1 MGYLQQK
8 YLQTMVIKMISINVS
23 TKPNLLLLKV
33 TILALAIFS
42 SFANAI
48 DNPDA
53 PDLVAEFET
62 REKPLVDSA
71 ENTNGYRASLVAYTD
86 YLNFLDKELNAV
98 YKTLQAKLP
107 ADKQQ
112 QLKLSQV
119 AWLKYRDLEFALIE
133 NAWTK
138 ADFGS
143 SSSITRGQFKANIVR
158 DRVIQLMHYARAH

>member
-1 MGYLQQK
+1 
-8 YLQTMVIKMISINVS
+8 MVIKMISINVS
-23 TKPNLLLLKV
+23 AKPNFLLLKV
-33 TILALAIFS
+33 ITLVFAICS
-42 SFANAI
+42 NFANAI
-48 DNPDA
+48 DNPDL

-62 REKPLVDSA
+62 REKPLLESA
-71 ENTNGYRASLVAYTD
+71 VNTNGYRASLVAYTD
-86 YLNFLDKELNAV
+86 YLNFLDKELNTA
-98 YKTLQAKLP
+98 YKNLQAKLP

-112 QLKLSQV
+112 QLKQSQV

-158 DRVIQLMHYARAH
+158 DRAIQLMHYTRAY

>member
-1 MGYLQQK
+1 
-8 YLQTMVIKMISINVS
+8 MVTKMMSINVS
-23 TKPNLLLLKV
+23 TQPISLLLKV
-33 TILALAIFS
+33 IAFALTIFS

-53 PDLVAEFET
+53 PDLVAEFEA

-71 ENTNGYRASLVAYTD
+71 EKTNGYRASLVAYTD
-86 YLNFLDKELNAV
+86 YLNFLDKELNTA
-98 YKTLQAKLP
+98 YKNLQAKLP

-112 QLKLSQV
+112 QLKQSQV

-158 DRVIQLMHYARAH
+158 DRAIQLMHYTRAH

>member
-1 MGYLQQK
+1 
-8 YLQTMVIKMISINVS
+8 MVIKMINIHVS
-23 TKPNLLLLKV
+23 TKPNFLFVKV
-33 TILALAIFS
+33 ITLTLALIS

-62 REKPLVDSA
+62 REKPLLDSA

-98 YKTLQAKLP
+98 YKNLQAKLP

-133 NAWTK
+133 NTWTK

-143 SSSITRGQFKANIVR
+143 SSSITRGQFKATIVR
-158 DRVIQLMHYARAH
+158 DRVVQLMYQAGAY